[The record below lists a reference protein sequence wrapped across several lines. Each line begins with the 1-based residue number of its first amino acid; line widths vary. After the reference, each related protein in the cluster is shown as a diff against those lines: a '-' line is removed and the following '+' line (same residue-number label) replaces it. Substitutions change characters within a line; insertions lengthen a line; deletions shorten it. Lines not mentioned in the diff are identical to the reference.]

1 MSNNI
6 LFYVHYNKFNK
17 LSDHVIFQLTAMRP
31 IYQEIYLISNSKL
44 EAFDLKK
51 LSEKGLYDQFLQ
63 RENSG
68 YDFSAWSEGIEK
80 YGYDKLATFDNLTIM
95 NDTCFGPF
103 WDFESTFDAFSGK
116 KNRLT
121 SGVLLTIVLTQLNPK
136 IVIQFVCQ
144 TIFNL
149 IL

>member
-6 LFYVHYNKFNK
+6 LFYVHYNKFDR
-17 LSDHVIFQLTAMRP
+17 LSDHVIFQLEAMRP

-44 EAFDLKK
+44 EASDLDK
-51 LSEKGLYDQFLQ
+51 LSKKGLYDQFLQ

-80 YGYDKLATFDNLTIM
+80 YGYDELATFDNLTIM

-103 WDFESTFDAFSGK
+103 WDFE
-116 KNRLT
+116 
-121 SGVLLTIVLTQLNPK
+121 
-136 IVIQFVCQ
+136 
-144 TIFNL
+144 
-149 IL
+149 